1 MRNSPNSLIKKLVWP
16 VRLITG
22 FVFILSGFLKGVDP
36 WGTFYKFEEYIQAFG
51 LNFWHNLV
59 ISGVFILCILEFLI
73 GIFLVLGCF
82 RKSVPWVAAFLMCF
96 MLPLTLWIAI
106 SNPVSE
112 CGCFGDAIVISNW
125 ATFWKNV
132 ILSFGIIFLI
142 FYNKDAKCLITPYL
156 QWIVLIVSIIFVL
169 VIEIFGYSYQ
179 PLLDFR
185 KFPEGLDLSQESGLS
200 ASGPQYLFIY
210 QKENE
215 IREFSENDIPDE
227 DQGWIFKERKL
238 LKEDNFHDNDN
249 PQDVSLEFWDK
260 DGDFYNISEVLD
272 LKGKEIV
279 LLSPDLKKVSM
290 ATTWKINSLNEWAQ
304 KNDIKMIAIVAGNEK
319 DIDEWEDLS
328 MPDYP
333 IYLADDSLIK
343 QIVRGNPGVILLD
356 DGKIIWKST
365 LKAINIDNLTASD
378 NNGLYDFIDNKK
390 SILRNCIFLYIIVL
404 GFFIILSLI
413 PDFITSVR
421 SIGKRKKVS
430 HDDTAPL
437 E

>member
-1 MRNSPNSLIKKLVWP
+1 MRNSPNSLIKKFVWP

-132 ILSFGIIFLI
+132 VLSFGIIFLI

-260 DGDFYNISEVLD
+260 DGDFYNVSEVLD